1 MWKGIYIGKNKK
13 IDDGGIKMNNLE
25 RELTNA
31 KEKTNQI
38 LKTVNESMKHLKN
51 DDAKIK
57 VLSKGKKI
65 TCYIKETEDDG
76 IYGRYL
82 PVAQRDR
89 AINIVKNEYYTK
101 LKQALEKR
109 IKTIDKTIKT
119 INQTD
124 PIEIYRKIGKGKQRL
139 VESVEMSDEDYRA
152 EWENEKFEGKPFEEN
167 APEIY
172 TDRGER
178 VRSKS
183 EKIIADKL
191 YRENISYRY
200 EYPIEIPYVGT
211 IYPDFTILDEVNRR
225 NIIFEHFGLM
235 NDESY
240 ANNAIFKLQTYARE
254 GYTLGDNLFVTM
266 ETSERPLDSRMVDG
280 IIKQIKNN

>member
-1 MWKGIYIGKNKK
+1 MK
-13 IDDGGIKMNNLE
+13 NLE
-25 RELTNA
+25 RELSEE
-31 KEKTNQI
+31 KEKTRQI
-38 LKTVNESMKHLKN
+38 LKIVNENMKHLKQ

-65 TCYIKETEDDG
+65 QCYIKESEKDG
-76 IYGRYL
+76 MYGRYL
-82 PVAQRDR
+82 HASQRDR
-89 AINIVKNEYYTK
+89 AVNIAKHEYYTK
-101 LKQALEKR
+101 LKQALDKR
-109 IKTIDKTIKT
+109 IKTIEKTLTT

-124 PIEIYRKIGKGKQRL
+124 PLEVYRKIGKGKQRL

-152 EWENEKFEGKPFEEN
+152 EWEKEKFKGKPFEEN

-191 YRENISYRY
+191 YRENIPYRY
-200 EYPIEIPYVGT
+200 EYPLEIPYVGT

-254 GYTLGDNLFVTM
+254 GYILGDNLFVTM

-280 IIKQIKNN
+280 IIKQIK

>member
-1 MWKGIYIGKNKK
+1 MKKLENELLCEKNKSK
-13 IDDGGIKMNNLE
+13 SVLNNVNKVISGLKKDDG
-25 RELTNA
+25 R
-31 KEKTNQI
+31 
-38 LKTVNESMKHLKN
+38 
-51 DDAKIK
+51 IK
-57 VLSKGKKI
+57 VIAIGN
-65 TCYIKETEDDG
+65 TVQCYIKETEKDG

-82 PVAQRDR
+82 PAAQRDR
-89 AINIVKNEYYTK
+89 ATNIVKYEYYTK

-109 IKTIDKTIKT
+109 IKTIDKTIKI

-124 PIEIYRKIGKGKQRL
+124 PLEIYRKIGKGKQRL
-139 VESVEMSDEDYRA
+139 VESIELSDEEYRA
-152 EWENEKFEGKPFEEN
+152 QWEKFEYEGKPFEEN

-191 YRENISYRY
+191 YRENIPYRY
-200 EYPIEIPYVGT
+200 EYPLEIPYVGT

-254 GYTLGDNLFVTM
+254 GYILGDNLFITM
-266 ETSERPLDSRMVDG
+266 ESSERPLDSRMVDG